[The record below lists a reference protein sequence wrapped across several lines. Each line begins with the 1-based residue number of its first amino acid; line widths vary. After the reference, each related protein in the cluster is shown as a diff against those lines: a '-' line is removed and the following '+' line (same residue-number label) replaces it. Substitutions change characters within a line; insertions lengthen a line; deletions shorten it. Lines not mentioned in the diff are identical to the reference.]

1 MRNVLTFLLTVLLY
15 TGMSQNKNVELQLMH
30 YWDNYSFQ
38 NPSIFVEGD
47 VFLSYFCLLNA
58 ASYEV
63 SDELIQTTLSKASN
77 NEKIFSL
84 FIDTYRI
91 YLFNPESYFCDY
103 ERYLAVVDYVIND
116 ENINKYA
123 KFDFILEKEIIE
135 ANRVGELATNFL
147 VYDKIGN
154 IIELHEI

>member
-1 MRNVLTFLLTVLLY
+1 M
-15 TGMSQNKNVELQLMH
+15 ELQLMH